1 MAVSTSVRSLAVPFE
16 TLPGENSSHISTTF
30 GTPPIRIRD
39 FLNET
44 TFAAIVALLL
54 MVLNLDTVV
63 VATQDLTTVVDPILL
78 TLMVASVI
86 TINGQRLP
94 MG

>member
-1 MAVSTSVRSLAVPFE
+1 VPFV

-30 GTPPIRIRD
+30 GTPPIRIKD

-44 TFAAIVALLL
+44 TFVVIVALLL
-54 MVLNLDTVV
+54 MVLNLDTAV
-63 VATQDLTTVVDPILL
+63 VATQDLTTVVDRILPAP
-78 TLMVASVI
+78 MVASVI